1 MIVITQETMGQLR
14 FPAAYGSLLF
24 VEALG
29 VILGSP
35 LVGWTVDWTQTYN
48 LSLYISGALLILS
61 GRNNNNNNNYNNTIK
76 TINLAAILMILPS
89 LRRWRW
95 DMWPHVTSRD
105 PRWPGVTSSPVLL
118 RNRFSLLP
126 IFAPFFWN
134 CVSQSTCI
142 RYSLY
147 ASPPVYFLHATY

>member
-1 MIVITQETMGQLR
+1 MGQLR

-89 LRRWRW
+89 LRR
-95 DMWPHVTSRD
+95 
-105 PRWPGVTSSPVLL
+105 
-118 RNRFSLLP
+118 
-126 IFAPFFWN
+126 
-134 CVSQSTCI
+134 
-142 RYSLY
+142 
-147 ASPPVYFLHATY
+147 